1 MTPAAQRLRQ
11 LLVALDQGTQWDE
24 MDQLWLDLLLE
35 FDGMPEEHVVDR
47 LGGPLQ
53 RRDRNALAEDIMR
66 SIQFMTTRVRDTTVR
81 VDWK

>member
-53 RRDRNALAEDIMR
+53 RRDRGALAEDIMR